1 MINKKDPDII
11 GVSFPLSFPR
21 NIIPNQDIL
30 NMDLNHQIISSNL
43 TKTQKEFIIKT
54 NKSFFKE
61 FINLYTKNILL
72 KAKLN
77 EILDEK
83 KNLSQKI
90 LKLEEERKKSIK
102 LNKMRKD
109 IIEDAIKLYRKSKRI
124 RRKKSEITYVY
135 KCDFPNCQK
144 RYPSKGSLNMH
155 IKLKHQK
162 SSI

>member
-30 NMDLNHQIISSNL
+30 NMDFNQQFISSNL
-43 TKTQKEFIIKT
+43 TKTQKDFIIKT
-54 NKSFFKE
+54 NKSFFEE

-77 EILDEK
+77 EILNEK

-90 LKLEEERKKSIK
+90 LKLEEQRKKSIK
-102 LNKMRKD
+102 LNKERKD
-109 IIEDAIKLYRKSKRI
+109 TIEDTFKFYRKSKRI
-124 RRKKSEITYVY
+124 RRKKSEITYLY
-135 KCDFPNCQK
+135 QCDFPHCQK
-144 RYPSKGSLNMH
+144 RYPTKGSLNMH

-162 SSI
+162 SGI

>member
-1 MINKKDPDII
+1 MINKKEPDII

-90 LKLEEERKKSIK
+90 LKL
-102 LNKMRKD
+102 
-109 IIEDAIKLYRKSKRI
+109 
-124 RRKKSEITYVY
+124 
-135 KCDFPNCQK
+135 
-144 RYPSKGSLNMH
+144 
-155 IKLKHQK
+155 
-162 SSI
+162 